1 MRYFP
6 PLTSMTSVFSST
18 IGKKF
23 IVAVT
28 GLVMFGFV
36 VGHLAG
42 NLQVFDSAQKL
53 NDYAA
58 FLKATKPLLWGT
70 RIALL
75 VMLALHILC
84 TVQLKARNHSSRPI
98 GYQAHAVIKASPP
111 SRFMIWSG
119 AFLGFY
125 IVYHLLHFTVGSAHP
140 EFSHTDVYS
149 NIIVAFSSPLVS
161 AVYVLAMISLGFH
174 LNHGIYSVFQTLGLN
189 HPKYNCWRRLFANGA
204 SIAIALGYI
213 SIPAAVLLGVIR

>member
-1 MRYFP
+1 
-6 PLTSMTSVFSST
+6 MTSVFSST

-23 IVAVT
+23 VVAVT

-36 VGHLAG
+36 AGHLAG
-42 NLQVFDSAQKL
+42 NLQVFESPQKI

-70 RIALL
+70 RIVLL
-75 VMLALHILC
+75 ASVLMHIVC
-84 TVQLKARNHSSRPI
+84 TVQLNRRASASRPVA
-98 GYQAHAVIKASPP
+98 YQEHTMVRASFS

-125 IVYHLLHFTVGSAHP
+125 IAYHLLHFTIGSAHP
-140 EFSHTDVYS
+140 DFSHVDVYR
-149 NIIVAFSSPLVS
+149 NIVTGFQSVPVSIV
-161 AVYVLAMISLGFH
+161 YILAMISLGFH

-189 HPKYNCWRRLFANGA
+189 HPKYNCWRKLFANGT
-204 SIAIALGYI
+204 SILIAGGYI
-213 SIPAAVLLGVIR
+213 SIPAAVLLGVLR